1 MSESNAIS
9 TLFGLAS
16 CAPLPRRATPIAS
29 FPVAAHIRPFK
40 YKHRMSQGFIPAI
53 KHHDLYRSTGFIC
66 RVSLRH
72 TLRRM
77 VRRCMQYDRNDVHSR
92 RDGWVMLACV
102 IAATATVVGIPV
114 WITGRAI
121 GL

>member
-1 MSESNAIS
+1 MP
-9 TLFGLAS
+9 FPPFLASS

-29 FPVAAHIRPFK
+29 FPVAAHIRLFK
-40 YKHRMSQGFIPAI
+40 FKHRMSQGFIPAV
-53 KHHDLYRSTGFIC
+53 KHDNQYRSTDFPR
-66 RVSLRH
+66 RVPLRH

-77 VRRCMQYDRNDVHSR
+77 VRRCMQYNRNDVHSR

-102 IAATATVVGIPV
+102 IAATATVVGIPI

>member
-1 MSESNAIS
+1 MSASNAIS
-9 TLFGLAS
+9 TRPGIAS
-16 CAPLPRRATPIAS
+16 CARLPGRATPIKS
-29 FPVAAHIRPFK
+29 FPNAAHIRPFK
-40 YKHRMSQGFIPAI
+40 FKHRMSQGFIPAI
-53 KHHDLYRSTGFIC
+53 KHHDLYRSTDFIC

-77 VRRCMQYDRNDVHSR
+77 VRRCMQYDRNDIHSR
-92 RDGWVMLACV
+92 RDSWVVLACV
-102 IAATATVVGIPV
+102 IAATATVVGIPI